1 MKALALLLAAAF
13 FILGLLY
20 GLGKIEFLTRSGE
33 AHSHHISHLVVC
45 WVIALLAL
53 VWYRFQSS
61 SSPSRRL

>member
-1 MKALALLLAAAF
+1 MKALALLLAFVF

-45 WVIALLAL
+45 WIIALLAL
-53 VWYRFQSS
+53 IWYRFQTNSS
-61 SSPSRRL
+61 TASRR